1 MFALFASKDKKSTFL
16 KNKPMGDD
24 KDKYFTYFFV
34 VPIGLSFKNIEKIK
48 TLGKA
53 DSGQKSA
60 EP

>member
-34 VPIGLSFKNIEKIK
+34 VPIGLSFKNIDFLAFEAKIANK
-48 TLGKA
+48 TAL
-53 DSGQKSA
+53 
-60 EP
+60 P